1 VYEYEHQEAYPKA
14 FGDATAADD
23 EPADGDV
30 DGRLLRFEERMKQQD
45 KVVSY
50 KDMQVA
56 IFRFA
61 ACSRFHFAFGNRQQ
75 TKAADAPAAACIRH
89 LPLPRIVVLASQSL
103 QPSLNSLSGSRIA
116 PAPIRS

>member
-14 FGDATAADD
+14 FDDSTAADD

-30 DGRLLRFEERMKQQD
+30 DGRLRRFEERMKQQD

-61 ACSRFHFAFGNRQQ
+61 ACSRFHARLGTRSRPRLPMHPLPLAFG
-75 TKAADAPAAACIRH
+75 TC
-89 LPLPRIVVLASQSL
+89 LSLGSSCSPRSRCSL
-103 QPSLNSLSGSRIA
+103 H
-116 PAPIRS
+116 